1 MLLLSSDSFSV
12 PDLKYYPQGC
22 CSENFAK
29 FMKNT
34 RVRVLFSLQA
44 IGLSYLQ
51 ILKQPF
57 ADVIIVWFNPE
68 AVGRRCSVKDLFK
81 NFPKFTG
88 KHVGVSFFNKVAG
101 KTSA

>member
-1 MLLLSSDSFSV
+1 
-12 PDLKYYPQGC
+12 
-22 CSENFAK
+22 
-29 FMKNT
+29 MKNT

-68 AVGRRCSVKDLFK
+68 AVSWRCSVKDLFK
-81 NFPKFTG
+81 NFSKFTG
-88 KHVGVSFFNKVAG
+88 KHVGVSFFKKVAG